1 MRVVERADG
10 GLALVLNLLAVL
22 QQGNAGLVGIALLAL
37 GGSGDGRHIGLD
49 GLAIGTAALLC
60 GERGED
66 DAIVGFSAVGGGV
79 FQVDAGG
86 FEALDE
92 VVGRIDTRD
101 GALRAFQQA
110 RVEFAGIVGGVAV
123 HEVQLLG
130 VDSGGGERLQQRF
143 GLIEGDDERRV
154 GVGCLDGGDDG

>member
-1 MRVVERADG
+1 MVEDRLVVGVVLIDADGSRARIMRVVERADG

-22 QQGNAGLVGIALLAL
+22 QQGEASLVGIAFLAL

-92 VVGRIDTRD
+92 VVGRIDTC
-101 GALRAFQQA
+101 
-110 RVEFAGIVGGVAV
+110 
-123 HEVQLLG
+123 LLYTS
-130 VDSGGGERLQQRF
+130 DAA
-143 GLIEGDDERRV
+143 DE
-154 GVGCLDGGDDG
+154 